1 MQKDES
7 IITFNETKISPN
19 FVDLIIPAKFIEKGT
34 IIDSIQ
40 QEKKIYQNDINRKK
54 QKFYGRIRARRINK

>member
-7 IITFNETKISPN
+7 IVTFNKTKISPN
-19 FVDLIIPAKFIEKGT
+19 FVDLIIPAESIQKGT
-34 IIDSIQ
+34 IMDSIQ

>member
-7 IITFNETKISPN
+7 IVTFNKTKISPN
-19 FVDLIIPAKFIEKGT
+19 FVDLIRPAEFIQKGT
-34 IIDSIQ
+34 IMDSIK
-40 QEKKIYQNDINRKK
+40 QEKIIYQNNINRKK